1 MKRLKTVLCAMLV
14 FVLGLVCLA
23 ACGGAKEGVYKFSY
37 MRMTEGATTIE
48 IRAGESYLGIIFSED
63 AFVIELKEDGTATAS
78 IDMFGQQ
85 ETVNGTWAVN
95 AEDKKKVDI
104 TFDGAPATF
113 EYDSK
118 TLYGSMDGT
127 EFELVKQ

>member
-23 ACGGAKEGVYKFSY
+23 ACGGGQAGVYKFSY

-48 IRAGESYLGIIFSED
+48 IRADESYLGIIFSED